1 MVVKNNKKIA
11 ILSSVYPEDGGM
23 GTVFISEILN
33 FIKNKN
39 LEIKIFVPNYNKYF
53 SKDLEKYT
61 EFIKPVFKIGMGAF
75 CPNIRKKIKD
85 FDIIYLHYPAFG
97 VAENLLFYK
106 KRKDQKIIIRYH
118 MDLVNKNIFKK
129 IFYKINKIFIL
140 PKILKKADKVIF

>member
-1 MVVKNNKKIA
+1 MVVANNKKIA

-61 EFIKPVFKIGMGAF
+61 EFIKPVFKIGMEAF

-85 FDIIYLHYPAFG
+85 FDIIYFHYPAFE
-97 VAENLLFYK
+97 V
-106 KRKDQKIIIRYH
+106 
-118 MDLVNKNIFKK
+118 MKN
-129 IFYKINKIFIL
+129 
-140 PKILKKADKVIF
+140 